1 MREGKT
7 VEMSGQGVG
16 YDGVL
21 GHQVGQRPT
30 IDLGE

>member
-21 GHQVGQRPT
+21 GPP
-30 IDLGE
+30 GETKANH